1 MNEVSLNSIITDGVL
16 SVLAIF
22 SIISLSII
30 IERFIFF
37 SRYKINL
44 NLYRKYIPDEIST
57 LKQSLIA
64 KEASSKSSKQK
75 ITPFDTILLSIL
87 TLPIIN
93 RSEMR
98 ERLDAKFTEVYMIY
112 HSKVNI
118 LGIFAKLSTLLGL
131 FGTVTGMIES
141 FNNIVDKGVSTAS
154 IVASGISSALIT
166 TAAGLIIAIPVTFF
180 YEYFND
186 KVDAEIRKMEII
198 TSDLLSALIDKSRE
212 RSAAK

>member
-1 MNEVSLNSIITDGVL
+1 MEISLNSIITNSVL

-37 SRYKINL
+37 YRYKINL
-44 NLYRKYIPDEIST
+44 NIYRKYIPNEIST

-64 KEASSKSSKQK
+64 KDLNTNSKKK
-75 ITPFDTILLSIL
+75 TTPFDTILLSIL

-154 IVASGISSALIT
+154 IVASGISAALIT

-186 KVDAEIRKMEII
+186 KIDGEIRKMEII
-198 TSDLLSALIDKSRE
+198 TSDLLSALIDKSRT
-212 RSAAK
+212 RSQIK

>member
-1 MNEVSLNSIITDGVL
+1 MNEINLNSIITNGVL
-16 SVLAIF
+16 SVLGIF
-22 SIISLSII
+22 SMISLAVI
-30 IERFIFF
+30 IERFVFF

-44 NLYRKYIPDEIST
+44 NTYRAFIPNELST
-57 LKQSLIA
+57 LKQALLA
-64 KEASSKSSKQK
+64 KSSDSSNKK

-93 RSEMR
+93 RTEMR

-186 KVDAEIRKMEII
+186 KIDGEIRKMEII
-198 TSDLLSALIDKSRE
+198 TSDLLSALIDKSRT
-212 RSAAK
+212 RSLPK

>member
-1 MNEVSLNSIITDGVL
+1 MNEISLNAVITNSVL
-16 SVLAIF
+16 AVLAIF

-44 NLYRKYIPDEIST
+44 NTYRKYIPDEIST
-57 LKQSLIA
+57 LKQTLLA
-64 KEASSKSSKQK
+64 KNTGQFSKKK
-75 ITPFDTILLSIL
+75 ITPFETILLSIL
-87 TLPIIN
+87 VLPIIN
-93 RSEMR
+93 RTEMR

-112 HSKVNI
+112 NSKVNI

-154 IVASGISSALIT
+154 IVASGISAALIT

-186 KVDAEIRKMEII
+186 KINGEIRKMEII
-198 TSDLLSALIDKSRE
+198 TSDLLSALIDKSRT
-212 RSAAK
+212 RSITK

>member
-1 MNEVSLNSIITDGVL
+1 MSEISLNSIITNGVL
-16 SVLAIF
+16 SVLGIF

-30 IERFIFF
+30 IERFVFF

-44 NLYRKYIPDEIST
+44 NTYRTFIPNEIST
-57 LKQSLIA
+57 LKQSLLT
-64 KEASSKSSKQK
+64 KSSGSSNNK

-93 RSEMR
+93 RTEMR

-186 KVDAEIRKMEII
+186 KIDGEIRKMEII
-198 TSDLLSALIDKSRE
+198 TSDLLSALIDKSRT
-212 RSAAK
+212 RSLPK